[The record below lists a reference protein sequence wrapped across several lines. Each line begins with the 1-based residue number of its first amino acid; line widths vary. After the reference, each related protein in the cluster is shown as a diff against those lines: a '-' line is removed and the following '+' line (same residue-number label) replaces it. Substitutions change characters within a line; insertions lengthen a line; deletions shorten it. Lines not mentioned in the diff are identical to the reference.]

1 MYLKYIFV
9 TIYYNMDDFI
19 LSSTSGTCYFYG
31 LKSSSITNV
40 SNIWSHLKYCDINE
54 ITNAIGE
61 TSNVPFYV
69 CFINYFHS

>member
-31 LKSSSITNV
+31 LKS
-40 SNIWSHLKYCDINE
+40 
-54 ITNAIGE
+54 
-61 TSNVPFYV
+61 
-69 CFINYFHS
+69 